1 MEGAGPLG
9 PHGCELRLMMH
20 SSEGRVQYVWFWTLS
35 CSYPFR
41 VDNGLRSKSNFVQ
54 QLRLPRHMIDVR
66 PRPSDFMGTISKRD
80 VFANSLTSQLIKKAI
95 YPLWTRRDH
104 PSYHRYAKMFDK
116 SQFLSTD
123 ELEEMQVDLLRE
135 QLVETYRGVPFYR
148 RKMEGAGISPLDIRS
163 IGDIRA
169 LPILTK
175 RDIQENMDEMLS
187 ERIPASLRERNQTGG
202 STGSPLQFWV
212 DKERFDSR
220 RASTDRHNAWAHLYP
235 GDWCAVLWGS
245 RLDTGATNMPKV
257 TWRQHFLDRSL
268 ILNTSLIS
276 EEDLANYIALLRRY
290 RPQHL
295 KAYAQ
300 SAVLFAK
307 YCRERGADDICFKS
321 IITTAEVLL
330 PEQRA
335 LIEQVFR
342 GRVFDRYG
350 CREVS
355 VIASECEHH
364 TGLHVNSDALLIEID
379 PIPHASA
386 GLGNILVTDL
396 YNRSMPLIRYQI
408 GDISKWQIG
417 QVCPCGRSL
426 PRLAGIEGR
435 ITDFLRLPDGK
446 LISGPSLT
454 LVVGDLSEI
463 RQAQFVQRGSTE
475 VQLRIVPGIG
485 YGAHTAQELKR
496 RLYPYFHDQFDL
508 SIQMVENIPA
518 EVSGKYRFVKAEHD
532 NAFTAAL

>member
-1 MEGAGPLG
+1 M
-9 PHGCELRLMMH
+9 
-20 SSEGRVQYVWFWTLS
+20 S
-35 CSYPFR
+35 
-41 VDNGLRSKSNFVQ
+41 
-54 QLRLPRHMIDVR
+54 
-66 PRPSDFMGTISKRD
+66 TISKRGVSVD
-80 VFANSLTSQLIKKAI
+80 HLTSQLIRKVI

-104 PSYHRYAKMFDK
+104 PSYRRYAKMFDK
-116 SQFLSTD
+116 SQFLSTN
-123 ELEEMQVDLLRE
+123 ELEEMQVDLLRK
-135 QLVETYRGVPFYR
+135 QLVEAYRGVPFYR
-148 RKMEGAGISPLDIRS
+148 RRMDGAGISPLDIRS
-163 IGDIRA
+163 MRDFRA
-169 LPILTK
+169 LPVLTK
-175 RDIQENMDEMLS
+175 RDIQENMDEMLA
-187 ERIPASLRERNQTGG
+187 EDIPASLRERNQTGG

-220 RASTDRHNAWAHLYP
+220 RASTDRHNAWACLYP

-245 RLDTGATNMPKV
+245 RLDTGVANIPKV
-257 TWRQHFLDRSL
+257 TWRRHLLDRSL

-276 EEDLANYIALLRRY
+276 EEDLANYITLLRRY
-290 RPQHL
+290 RPQHM

-300 SAVLFAK
+300 SAVMFAR
-307 YCRERGADDICFKS
+307 YCRETGADDIRFKS

-330 PEQRA
+330 PEQRS
-335 LIEQVFR
+335 LIEEVFH

-364 TGLHVNSDALLIEID
+364 TGLHVNSDALLVEID
-379 PIPHASA
+379 PIPHAAS

-408 GDISKWQIG
+408 GDMSKWQTG
-417 QVCPCGRSL
+417 QECPCGRKL
-426 PRLAGIEGR
+426 PRLARIEGR

-454 LVVGDLSEI
+454 LVVGDISEI
-463 RQAQFVQRGSTE
+463 SQAQFVQRHSTK

-485 YGAHTAQELKR
+485 YSSHIAQELRR

-508 SIQMVENIPA
+508 SIQIVGNIPT
-518 EVSGKYRFVKAEHD
+518 EVSGKYRFVKAEYD
-532 NAFTAAL
+532 DAYVNNMSD